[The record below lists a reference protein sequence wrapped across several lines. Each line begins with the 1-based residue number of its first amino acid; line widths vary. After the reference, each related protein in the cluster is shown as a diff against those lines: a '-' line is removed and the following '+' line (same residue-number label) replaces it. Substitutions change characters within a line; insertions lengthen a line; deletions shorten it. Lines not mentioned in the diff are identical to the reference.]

1 MTHMKGRIP
10 ILTRK
15 PAIIF
20 DWDGTLADSMDLCI
34 GEVRL
39 ALTRMG
45 LPVPPEEVIRQC
57 NGPTFEESIPLLGIP
72 RERAEEYLRVRLQAG
87 LELCPT
93 VNRLFPGVREMLLS
107 LRDRAD
113 LCIASNGTADYL
125 ALCQR
130 VFGLEGV
137 FRAVR
142 SAQHGRTKAQAVADI
157 LAELRPC
164 GAIMVGDRLGD
175 IAAGKANGLP
185 TLCAAYG
192 YGDTSEWTAADQAAA
207 DVASLQA
214 LLERFIA
221 GAE

>member
-1 MTHMKGRIP
+1 MKGRIP
-10 ILTRK
+10 ILNRK

-39 ALTRMG
+39 ALTRLG

-72 RERAEEYLRVRLQAG
+72 RARAEEYLRVRLQAG
-87 LELCPT
+87 LELCPR
-93 VNRLFPGVREMLLS
+93 VNRLFPGIRELLLS
-107 LRDRAD
+107 LRDRAE

-125 ALCQR
+125 NLCQR

-137 FRAVR
+137 FRAVQA
-142 SAQHGRTKAQAVADI
+142 AQHGRPKARAVADI

-164 GAIMVGDRLGD
+164 AAIMVGDRLGD
-175 IAAGKANGLP
+175 IEAGKANGLP
-185 TLCAAYG
+185 TLCAGYG
-192 YGDTSEWTAADQAAA
+192 YGDADEWAAADQVAE
-207 DVASLQA
+207 DVASLQR

-221 GAE
+221 GAK

>member
-1 MTHMKGRIP
+1 MKGRIP
-10 ILTRK
+10 ILNRK

-20 DWDGTLADSMDLCI
+20 DWDGTLADSMELCI
-34 GEVRL
+34 EEVRL

-45 LPVPPEEVIRQC
+45 LPVPPEGVIRQC

-72 RERAEEYLRVRLQAG
+72 RARAEEYLRVRLQAG
-87 LELCPT
+87 LELCPR
-93 VNRLFPGVREMLLS
+93 VNRLFPGIRELLLS
-107 LRDRAD
+107 LRDRAE

-125 ALCQR
+125 SLCQQ

-142 SAQHGRTKAQAVADI
+142 AAQHGRTKALAVGEI
-157 LAELRPC
+157 LAELQPC
-164 GAIMVGDRLGD
+164 AAVMVGDRLGD
-175 IAAGKANGLP
+175 IEAGKANGLP
-185 TLCAAYG
+185 TLCAGYG
-192 YGDTSEWTAADQAAA
+192 YGDADEWAAADQVAE
-207 DVASLQA
+207 DVASLQR

>member
-1 MTHMKGRIP
+1 MK
-10 ILTRK
+10 K
-15 PAIIF
+15 PAILF

-45 LPVPPEEVIRQC
+45 LPVPPEAVIRQC

-87 LELCPT
+87 LELCPR
-93 VNRLFPGVREMLLS
+93 VNRLFPGVREMLLT
-107 LRDRAD
+107 LRERAD

-142 SAQHGRTKAQAVADI
+142 AAQQGRTKAGAVADI
-157 LAELRPC
+157 LAEVRPC
-164 GAIMVGDRLGD
+164 AAIMVGDRLGD
-175 IAAGKANGLP
+175 IEAGKANGLP

-192 YGDTSEWTAADQAAA
+192 YGDAGAWAAADQAAEN
-207 DVASLQA
+207 VAELQRR
-214 LLERFIA
+214 LERFIEA
-221 GAE
+221 AE